1 MIHMDAVLLEF
12 IQYNWITLGVVFG
25 VLAAFAKTYNMEKL
39 AALIESIKG
48 SVLTLK
54 KKK

>member
-1 MIHMDAVLLEF
+1 MIHMDVMLLEF
-12 IQYNWITLGVVFG
+12 IQYNFITLGLILGILVKI
-25 VLAAFAKTYNMEKL
+25 AKTYNMEKL